1 LHCLDQIKNND
12 SRKQEYRGHL
22 FATHSGFSSRRRL
35 RRNCLRPYLSNV
47 ADHPSPLPS
56 FPQISIHCFPF
67 HKRSHADHRLQPKS
81 SDHQSQHLTA
91 HSVARHHAAR
101 GTRNNDNQTT
111 ALMQSLPL
119 CVPRAGCP
127 KKGHRRLGFPA
138 SEIHCS
144 PARRIAHG
152 YYKKANK
159 PAVSQ
164 MTIISV
170 TLVVRIKSTL
180 S

>member
-1 LHCLDQIKNND
+1 MHCLDQIKNTD

-35 RRNCLRPYLSNV
+35 RRNFHRPYLSNV

-56 FPQISIHCFPF
+56 FSQISIHCFPF
-67 HKRSHADHRLQPKS
+67 HKRSHADHRLQPIS
-81 SDHQSQHLTA
+81 SDHQSQHLTT
-91 HSVARHHAAR
+91 HSVAQRHAAR

-111 ALMQSLPL
+111 ALTQSLPL
-119 CVPRAGCP
+119 CVPRVGSP

-144 PARRIAHG
+144 PARHIAHG

>member
-1 LHCLDQIKNND
+1 MHENKNTVGIYLQLILV
-12 SRKQEYRGHL
+12 SLRGGVL
-22 FATHSGFSSRRRL
+22 GGFSSAVSIK
-35 RRNCLRPYLSNV
+35 CSG
-47 ADHPSPLPS
+47 SSIPLPS
-56 FPQISIHCFPF
+56 FSQISIHCFPF

-81 SDHQSQHLTA
+81 SDHQSQHLTT
-91 HSVARHHAAR
+91 HSVAQRHAAR

-111 ALMQSLPL
+111 ALTQSLPL
-119 CVPRAGCP
+119 CVPRVGSP

-159 PAVSQ
+159 QAVSQ

-170 TLVVRIKSTL
+170 TLVVGIKSTL

>member
-1 LHCLDQIKNND
+1 MHENKNTVGIYLQLILV
-12 SRKQEYRGHL
+12 SLRGGVL
-22 FATHSGFSSRRRL
+22 GGFSSAVSIK
-35 RRNCLRPYLSNV
+35 CSG
-47 ADHPSPLPS
+47 SSIPLPS
-56 FPQISIHCFPF
+56 FSQISIHCFPF

-91 HSVARHHAAR
+91 HSVAQHHAAR

-111 ALMQSLPL
+111 ALTQSLPH
-119 CVPRAGCP
+119 CVPRVGSP

-159 PAVSQ
+159 PAVSE